1 MIYMRRHGSV
11 RDLVSTFVA
20 NTRITP
26 SRVIAIASL
35 LLCAS
40 TTRGQS
46 SSPDRPEGLV
56 DGQANLV
63 RSLNAHL
70 KNLDDSGS
78 FSFLSDAR
86 VDQSEWVGNV
96 CHLKLTIPSFSGDAP
111 EIEDVQ
117 EFSESLTRTI
127 RSDLDFGGV
136 IVRVRTDA
144 SDEYRLLEDFVP
156 VVGPGT
162 YPPLREDAVIRP
174 GDNAAT
180 PEQLRTL
187 GGPAAN
193 AGNQPTGAL
202 SGVVVFTTAGHGW
215 TANAGS
221 WGLQRPLLLDMV
233 EDYGNLDQLN
243 YFVHYLFNAGATVVP
258 FRPVGYQ
265 YEEVVLDQDD
275 PGVTYTGSWINSG
288 SSPYYENGV
297 TNSGINYRFANANVT
312 ETATA
317 RYTPNLPTSDYYPV
331 YTWVLD
337 SSNRTPQL
345 YRIKHSG
352 GITQV
357 TIDHRVIG
365 RGWVYL
371 GAYYFEAG
379 TDGYVEISN
388 QSTAGGS
395 VIADAIRFGNGI
407 GDIVGAGP
415 GTISGYPRDEEAQ
428 RYWAESEAGINAVG
442 LPSSI
447 YDCCSTD
454 NSDNISSAARWAREM
469 NNTSINSDRW
479 RRIYL
484 EFHSNA
490 SSGGA
495 RGTVALVTGNNTTNQ
510 EQLATILG
518 DEVEQDMLILDS
530 DFEFTWAARSNPANG
545 SFGAI
550 STTANS
556 NEFDATILEVA
567 FHDNATDAAL
577 LLDPKVRDGLARSS
591 LHGLIKFL
599 NVQPGSTVPLAF
611 LPTQPRNPQAIHDGN
626 GGITL
631 SWDTPLIGEAHG
643 DAPTGYRVYR
653 STNGYGFDSGT
664 DVGLTNSVTLNDVPP
679 YTTTYFRIAA
689 YNAGGESL
697 PSITIGARAR
707 LNGPAK
713 YLIVNGF
720 DRVSRSQDPRD
731 VLSGVGTQRRP
742 ILRYVNSFDYV
753 VQHGDALANA
763 GVDFDSCQNE
773 NIISGAVDL
782 NDYQAVLWICGEES
796 SADSTFNA
804 TEQALMTTYLNGGG
818 KLFVSGAEIAWDLD
832 NLGNG
837 VSFYNNLLKADYVGD
852 DAGTYNVGVIG
863 GSIFDGIGSFAFD
876 DGSIYYDAEFP
887 DRLGPVGGST
897 AALTYVGGTGG
908 TAAVVYDGVSQVV
921 NMGFPFETITT
932 ESSRFEIMGAVVDFF
947 DVGLDLFD
955 HQSFVECM
963 NGPNA
968 ATPQPDCGPFDYGA
982 DSDVDLDDEQVFQ
995 QLFAN

>member
-1 MIYMRRHGSV
+1 MIGAIQFPSNSTRG
-11 RDLVSTFVA
+11 LVAACLLVFATVA
-20 NTRITP
+20 MGQGKSQADGLNSIIGDQAKT
-26 SRVIAIASL
+26 
-35 LLCAS
+35 
-40 TTRGQS
+40 TTRL
-46 SSPDRPEGLV
+46 RIHMRELEGL
-56 DGQANLV
+56 
-63 RSLNAHL
+63 
-70 KNLDDSGS
+70 DD
-78 FSFLSDAR
+78 FVFLSGAR
-86 VDQSEWVGNV
+86 VDQTEWIGNV
-96 CHLKLTIPSFSGDAP
+96 CHLKLTIPSFAQESPDIVA
-111 EIEDVQ
+111 VQ
-117 EFSESLTRTI
+117 ELSESLVSSI
-127 RSDLDFGGV
+127 KSDLDFGGV
-136 IVRVRTDA
+136 IVRVRTSETD
-144 SDEYRLLEDFVP
+144 DYRLLEDFVP
-156 VVGPGT
+156 VVGSGT
-162 YPPLREDAVIRP
+162 YPPLQEDGAIRP
-174 GDNAAT
+174 GENAAT
-180 PEQLRTL
+180 PEQIEQLRSL

-193 AGNQPTGAL
+193 AGNQPAGAL
-202 SGVVVFTTAGHGW
+202 SGVVVYAAAGHGW

-243 YFVHYLFNAGATVVP
+243 YFVNYLFNAGATVVA

-265 YEEVVLDQDD
+265 EEEVVLDQDD

-288 SSPYYENGV
+288 SSPYYENG
-297 TNSGINYRFANANVT
+297 TTASGINYRFAVVNVT

-337 SSNRTPQL
+337 SNNRTTQL
-345 YRIKHSG
+345 YRVTHSG
-352 GITQV
+352 GTTEV
-357 TIDHRVIG
+357 TVDHRMVG

-371 GAYYFEAG
+371 GSYYFEAG

-388 QSTAGGS
+388 QSAAGGN

-428 RYWAESEAGINAVG
+428 RYWAESEAGVNAVG
-442 LPSSI
+442 MPTSI
-447 YDCCSTD
+447 YNCCSSD
-454 NSDNISSAARWAREM
+454 NSDNISTAARWAREM
-469 NNTSINSDRW
+469 NNTTFNIDRW

-510 EQLATILG
+510 TQYATILG

-530 DFEFTWAARSNPANG
+530 GFESNWAARSNPANG

-577 LLDPKVRDGLARSS
+577 LLDPKVRDAVARSS
-591 LHGLIKFL
+591 VHGVIKFL
-599 NVQPGSTVPLAF
+599 NAQAGSTIPLAF
-611 LPTQPRNPQAIHDGN
+611 LPTQPRNPRAIHDGS

-631 SWDTPLIGEAHG
+631 SWDTPLTGEAYG

-653 STNGYGFDSGT
+653 SSNGFGFDSGT
-664 DVGLTNSVTLNDVPP
+664 DVGLVNSVTLNDVPP

-720 DRVSRSQDPRD
+720 DRVSRSQDPRQ
-731 VLSGVGTQRRP
+731 VLGGLGTQRRP

-753 VQHGDALANA
+753 VQHGDALADS

-782 NDYQAVLWICGEES
+782 ADYGAVLWICGEES
-796 SADSTFNA
+796 SGDDTFNA
-804 TEQALMTTYLNGGG
+804 TEQALMTSYLNGGG

-837 VSFYNNLLKADYVGD
+837 VAFYNNALKADYVGD
-852 DAGTYNVGVIG
+852 DAGTYNVGVVG

-887 DRLGPVGGST
+887 DRLGPIGGSS
-897 AALTYVGGTGG
+897 AALTYVGGSGG
-908 TAAVVYDGVSQVV
+908 TAAVVFDGVSQVV
-921 NMGFPFETITT
+921 NLGFPFETITS
-932 ESSRFEIMGAVVDFF
+932 ESSRSEIMGAVVEFF
-947 DVGLDLFD
+947 DVGLDLSD
-955 HQSFVECM
+955 LASFIECM
-963 NGPNA
+963 DGPDA
-968 ATPQPDCGPFDYGA
+968 GATLPDCGPFDFGV
-982 DSDVDLDDEQVFQ
+982 DSDVDLDDAQVFQ
-995 QLFAN
+995 ILFAD

>member
-1 MIYMRRHGSV
+1 M
-11 RDLVSTFVA
+11 A
-20 NTRITP
+20 C
-26 SRVIAIASL
+26 L
-35 LLCAS
+35 LLFAS
-40 TTRGQS
+40 ATSGQTQG
-46 SSPDRPEGLV
+46 PDESESLSIPQQTDLITG
-56 DGQANLV
+56 
-63 RSLNAHL
+63 LNARL
-70 KNLDDSGS
+70 TALDKDGE
-78 FSFLSDAR
+78 FSFLSGAR
-86 VDQSEWVGNV
+86 VDQSDWVGNV
-96 CHLKLTIPSFSGDAP
+96 CHLKLTIPAFASASPDID
-111 EIEDVQ
+111 EVQ
-117 EFSESLTRTI
+117 ELSETLTSSI

-136 IVRVRTDA
+136 IVRVRA
-144 SDEYRLLEDFVP
+144 DEFDTYRLLEDFVP

-162 YPPLREDAVIRP
+162 YPPLREDAAIRP
-174 GDNAAT
+174 GENAAT
-180 PEQLRTL
+180 PDEIEAMRTL
-187 GGPAAN
+187 GGPSAN

-215 TANAGS
+215 TANTSS

-243 YFVHYLFNAGATVVP
+243 YFVNYLFNAGATVVA

-265 YEEVVLDQDD
+265 DEEVVLDQDD

-288 SSPYYENGV
+288 SSPYYENG
-297 TNSGINYRFANANVT
+297 TTSSGINYRFAVVNVT

-337 SSNRTPQL
+337 SNNRTPQL
-345 YRIKHSG
+345 YRIAHSG
-352 GITQV
+352 GTTEV
-357 TIDHRVIG
+357 RVDHRVVG

-371 GAYYFEAG
+371 GSYYFEAG
-379 TDGYVEISN
+379 TEGYVEISN
-388 QSTAGGS
+388 QSTEGGN

-407 GDIVGAGP
+407 GDVVGAGP

-442 LPSSI
+442 MPSTI
-447 YDCCSTD
+447 YNCCSSD
-454 NSDNISSAARWAREM
+454 NSDNISTAARWAREM
-469 NNTSINSDRW
+469 NNTTFNIDRW

-510 EQLATILG
+510 TQLATILG

-530 DFEFTWAARSNPANG
+530 DFEFSWAARSNPANG

-577 LLDPKVRDGLARSS
+577 LLDPKVRDGVARSS
-591 LHGLIKFL
+591 VHGLIKFL

-611 LPTQPRNPQAIHDGN
+611 APTQPRNPRAIHDGN

-631 SWDTPLIGEAHG
+631 SWDTPLVGEAHG

-653 STNGYGFDSGT
+653 SSNGYGFDSGT

-720 DRVSRSQDPRD
+720 DRVSRSQNPRQ
-731 VLSGVGTQRRP
+731 VLGGLGTQRRP
-742 ILRYVNSFDYV
+742 ILRHVNSFDYV
-753 VQHGDALANA
+753 VQHGDALAEA

-782 NDYQAVLWICGEES
+782 TDYQAVLWICGEES
-796 SADSTFNA
+796 SADDTFNA
-804 TEQALMTTYLNGGG
+804 TEQALVTTYLNGGG

-837 VSFYNNLLKADYVGD
+837 VAFYNNALKADYVGD
-852 DAGTYNVGVIG
+852 DAGTYNVGVVG

-876 DGSIYYDAEFP
+876 DGSIFYDSEFP

-908 TAAVVYDGVSQVV
+908 TAAVVFDGASQVV
-921 NMGFPFETITT
+921 NLGFPFETITS
-932 ESSRFEIMGAVVDFF
+932 ESSRFEIMEAVVDFF
-947 DVGLDLFD
+947 DVGIDLFD
-955 HQSFVECM
+955 HASFVECM
-963 NGPNA
+963 NGPD
-968 ATPQPDCGPFDYGA
+968 TGTTLPDCGPFDYGA